1 MRKTILGGIAVTA
14 SLGAVLASGAFAD
27 STGKVTGGGQTL
39 VGTSGAGN
47 TIAFT
52 VQNPDAPRGQV
63 QYVGR
68 DGTGKFHSASITCL
82 QIDGNTARFA
92 GTTREGGYF
101 RIVVTDNGQGAAD
114 SNDMIL
120 IQQPTSSPSCDS
132 QNGDDQG
139 VDLARGNAQIHN

>member
-14 SLGAVLASGAFAD
+14 SLGAVLASGAVAD

-39 VGTSGAGN
+39 AGSSGAGN

-52 VQNPDAPRGQV
+52 VQNPAAPRGQV

-68 DGTGKFHSASITCL
+68 DGTGKFHSATVTCL
-82 QIDGNTARFA
+82 EISGNTARFA
-92 GTTREGGYF
+92 GTTREGGFF
-101 RIVVTDNGQGAAD
+101 RIVVTDNGQGAND
-114 SNDMIL
+114 PNDMIL
-120 IQQPTSSPSCDS
+120 IEQPSDPPSCDQ
-132 QNGDDQG
+132 QNGDDQA

>member
-1 MRKTILGGIAVTA
+1 MRKIITGTVAAATGLGV
-14 SLGAVLASGAFAD
+14 VLASGAFAG

-39 VGTSGAGN
+39 VGSSGAGN

-52 VQNPDAPRGQV
+52 VQDPAAPQGQV

-68 DGTGKFHSASITCL
+68 DGSGKFHSSSITCL
-82 QIDGNTARFA
+82 QISGNTARFA

-101 RIVVTDNGQGAAD
+101 RIVVTDNGQGAAAN
-114 SNDMIL
+114 NDMIL
-120 IQQPTSSPSCDS
+120 IEQPSSSPSCDQ

-139 VDLARGNAQIHN
+139 VDLARGNATIHN